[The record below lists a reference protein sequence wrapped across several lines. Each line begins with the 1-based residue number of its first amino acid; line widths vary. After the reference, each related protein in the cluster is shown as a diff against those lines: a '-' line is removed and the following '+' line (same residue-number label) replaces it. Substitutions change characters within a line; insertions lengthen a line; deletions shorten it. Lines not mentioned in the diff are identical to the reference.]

1 MAFSLIIWALSGVV
15 STLGALCYAE
25 LGTLI
30 TRSGGDYAYLLVSFG
45 ECLAFVCLWVTFI
58 LVRPTVLAICA
69 ITFATYAIKPFFP
82 DCKPPLDAV
91 QMIAACALLFL
102 TAVNCFSTSW
112 ALKVQNVFTAAK
124 MLALVSIILVGG
136 YNLIWGEDLG
146 NFDNAWEGNYDAKNI
161 SLATFSGL
169 YAFGGWNILNFVT
182 EELKNPYK

>member
-1 MAFSLIIWALSGVV
+1 MAVSLIVWALSGAV
-15 STLGALCYAE
+15 STLGALCYSE
-25 LGTLI
+25 LGTMI

-45 ECLAFVCLWVTFI
+45 ECLAFLCLWVTFV

-69 ITFATYAIKPFFP
+69 ITFANYAIKPFFP
-82 DCKPPLDAV
+82 ECEPPLDAV
-91 QMIAACALLFL
+91 RMLAACALLFL

-124 MLALVSIILVGG
+124 MLALVSIVLVGL
-136 YNLIWGEDLG
+136 YNLFYGEDLG
-146 NFDNAWEGNYDAKNI
+146 NFENVWEGNYDANSL